1 MESKVI
7 FLDANIILD
16 IIGTNRLKH
25 NEAKELWKIVVFK
38 NIEILLSEDILTN
51 IFYISKEK
59 RKVLEFFKLIQH
71 RWKIV
76 PFGKDIIKKAIDL
89 SLEKDLDLED
99 VLQCLCAKENG
110 CKVFISNDKKCYD
123 CGIEI
128 MNCEEFLNY
137 TD

>member
-1 MESKVI
+1 
-7 FLDANIILD
+7 
-16 IIGTNRLKH
+16 
-25 NEAKELWKIVVFK
+25 LWKIVVFK

-59 RKVLEFFKLIQH
+59 RKVLEFFKLIQN
-71 RWKIV
+71 RWKII
-76 PFGKDIIKKAIDL
+76 PFGKDVIKKAIDL

-110 CKVFISNDKKCYD
+110 CEVFISNDKKFYD

>member
-16 IIGTNRLKH
+16 IIGTNRPKH

-76 PFGKDIIKKAIDL
+76 PFGKDVIKMAIDL

-99 VLQCLCAKENG
+99 VLQCLCANENG
-110 CKVFISNDKKCYD
+110 CDVFITNDKKFYD
-123 CGIEI
+123 CGIKI
-128 MNCEEFLNY
+128 TNCTEFLNKI
-137 TD
+137 